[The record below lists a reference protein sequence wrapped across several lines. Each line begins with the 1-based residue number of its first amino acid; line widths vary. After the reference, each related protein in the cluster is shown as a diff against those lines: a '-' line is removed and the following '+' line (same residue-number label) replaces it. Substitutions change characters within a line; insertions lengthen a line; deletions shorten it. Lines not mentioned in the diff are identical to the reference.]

1 MSKDYVEHAGC
12 RVMNQPTEQNIVAL
26 SLTTQAFH
34 GDQIAR
40 RICCRPASDSALHGR
55 ALAARLTF
63 WEIQLCFEMNSQCL
77 WIKKKKK
84 KKVLDWVPSFWNG
97 NVSHFHEYW
106 IESATACESSL
117 SSAIDIMQTLSC
129 KSSKPFFFFLAWS
142 PINVFPQSEFAQTLY
157 RGALTSVCQKWCQ
170 CSHGNYS
177 YTLPHALPQLEW
189 HSALFVCQMSDLISR
204 QVAVNAEGES
214 SIWAAETNVMMR
226 RKGRRGA
233 VQVKLLLCSVFIKK
247 TLTRMV
253 TQDEKDELVERV
265 MMSSPVHSTYVI

>member
-84 KKVLDWVPSFWNG
+84 KGFRL
-97 NVSHFHEYW
+97 
-106 IESATACESSL
+106 
-117 SSAIDIMQTLSC
+117 SAILLKWECVTFPWILNWECYSMRVVPVIGNRYNANIILYKLKT
-129 KSSKPFFFFLAWS
+129 FFFFLAWS

-157 RGALTSVCQKWCQ
+157 QGALTSVCQKWCQ

-204 QVAVNAEGES
+204 QVAVNAEG
-214 SIWAAETNVMMR
+214 
-226 RKGRRGA
+226 
-233 VQVKLLLCSVFIKK
+233 
-247 TLTRMV
+247 
-253 TQDEKDELVERV
+253 VE
-265 MMSSPVHSTYVI
+265 